1 LNVNGTGSD
10 ENRAQRVFDPNVS
23 TFYPTWLGKPRGTLL
38 SIGVATI
45 LVLSLLAVLKINGG
59 GRQAPTKELLAGSI
73 PRTAAARK
81 SAPDDP
87 IVDFFASSTSFVTQ
101 PAQIAVV
108 DRRAVPLPR
117 PRPKRL

>member
-1 LNVNGTGSD
+1 MRHLYAV
-10 ENRAQRVFDPNVS
+10 P
-23 TFYPTWLGKPRGTLL
+23 WLTPSRRTLL

-59 GRQAPTKELLAGSI
+59 GRQVPTKEVLTGSI
-73 PRTAAARK
+73 PRAAAVRK

-87 IVDFFASSTSFVTQ
+87 MVAFLTSSTPFVTQ
-101 PAQIAVV
+101 PAQIAAV